1 MTILTFKPSTPT
13 TIQPFIDASK
23 HSFLVFALSYFI
35 TIAFHVLGLACEA
48 ATEPF
53 ESNACRYLALGTHT
67 RPARDVAAVL
77 TAYAL
82 LLKIHICPKPESA
95 CFMLATVGYARYMCE
110 YILEGIF

>member
-1 MTILTFKPSTPT
+1 M
-13 TIQPFIDASK
+13 
-23 HSFLVFALSYFI
+23 VFALSYFI